1 MKRRFPWK
9 KRAIGAVFDLLTA
22 PIAIAVQVLALFRG
36 VSRETTR
43 RILVVEIWGI
53 GDAVLATAALV
64 ALRRALP
71 NAHLTVL
78 VKPHAAALFDSGE
91 LVDEVI
97 AYDFPWTS
105 VTRKYLLARY
115 DLRSIWLML
124 RRLRAGKY
132 DLSIDAR
139 MDPRSN
145 LLTLLAGVRR
155 RIGYAHAA
163 GSWLLTDRVPVRDPD
178 EHRVDD
184 WLQLVR
190 AAGIP
195 AEGQPTL
202 GVSGAEKHWA
212 KAWLAARGLDAA
224 RRLIGIHPGASNP
237 VRRWDLARF
246 GAVADA
252 FSEHHDAQIIVFADD
267 TGYGEQIPMVHDH
280 AVARVSIRE
289 LMALVSHCDLLVCN
303 ESGPMHIA
311 GALGTPVL
319 AIFTS
324 MLPAWFGPRA
334 ERDRVVIQSNFPC
347 RPCFDR
353 CKFAEPYCNTNISV
367 AAVLS
372 IADEQFSA
380 LAVS

>member
-1 MKRRFPWK
+1 
-9 KRAIGAVFDLLTA
+9 
-22 PIAIAVQVLALFRG
+22 
-36 VSRETTR
+36 
-43 RILVVEIWGI
+43 
-53 GDAVLATAALV
+53 
-64 ALRRALP
+64 
-71 NAHLTVL
+71 
-78 VKPHAAALFDSGE
+78 
-91 LVDEVI
+91 
-97 AYDFPWTS
+97 
-105 VTRKYLLARY
+105 
-115 DLRSIWLML
+115 
-124 RRLRAGKY
+124 
-132 DLSIDAR
+132 
-139 MDPRSN
+139 
-145 LLTLLAGVRR
+145 
-155 RIGYAHAA
+155 
-163 GSWLLTDRVPVRDPD
+163 
-178 EHRVDD
+178 
-184 WLQLVR
+184 
-190 AAGIP
+190 
-195 AEGQPTL
+195 
-202 GVSGAEKHWA
+202 VSGAEKHWA

-224 RRLIGIHPGASNP
+224 RRLIGIHPGASNS